1 MTGPLPD
8 PAVLAGAAE
17 RFRALHR
24 PGDPVV
30 LPNAWDAASARIV
43 AAQGFPVVAT
53 SSVAV
58 AESLGYADG
67 GTASPDEMFAAAARI
82 ARSVDV
88 PVTVDAEDGYGLP
101 PDDLVARLVDAGAVG
116 CNIEDSAA
124 GALSDVDTHAVRLAE
139 VREAAIAAGVPL
151 VLNARVDVFLRR
163 GAAPEDA
170 VVDEAVTRA
179 NRYLAAGA
187 DCAYPI
193 GVRSEAVMARLVEGI
208 DGPVNLHWRPDT
220 PVSRLAA
227 LGVARVSA
235 GGALWHAA
243 MAAYRAGVESMRG

>member
-1 MTGPLPD
+1 MTGAMPD

-30 LPNAWDAASARIV
+30 LPNAWDATSARIV
-43 AAQGFPVVAT
+43 AAQGFPVIAT

-67 GTASPDEMFAAAARI
+67 GAAPPDEMFAAAARI
-82 ARSVDV
+82 ARAVDI
-88 PVTVDAEDGYGLP
+88 PVTVDAEDGYGLG
-101 PDDLVARLVDAGAVG
+101 PDELVARLVAAGAVG
-116 CNIEDSAA
+116 CNIEDSTA

-139 VREAAIAAGVPL
+139 VRGAAVAAGVPL
-151 VLNARVDVFLRR
+151 VVNARVDVFLRR
-163 GAAPEDA
+163 GDVPEDA
-170 VVDEAVTRA
+170 VVDEAVARA

-187 DCAYPI
+187 DSAYPI
-193 GVRSEAVMARLVEGI
+193 GVRSDAMMARLVAEI
-208 DGPVNLHWRPDT
+208 DGPVNLNWRPDT

-227 LGVARVSA
+227 LGAARVSA
-235 GGALWHAA
+235 GGGLWHAA
-243 MAAYRAGVESMRG
+243 MAAYRAGVESMRD